1 MRDTISN
8 QQQVDQQAQAAL
20 SAVEDATRLAGEL
33 RNQIDEHGRVRHA
46 TSLQDTANC
55 FRSDLITEGRLSDS
69 EALHGAA
76 DLVSHVALQGVG
88 FRSSK
93 ALPPGTIKYLRT
105 DGAEASLHSK
115 IRIVSCRLRA
125 DGAFDIKAE
134 FF

>member
-1 MRDTISN
+1 MHHTTDESELN
-8 QQQVDQQAQAAL
+8 QQMDAL
-20 SAVEDATRLAGEL
+20 EAVEDATRLAVDL
-33 RNQIDEHGRVRHA
+33 RNQIDEDGRVRHA
-46 TSLQDTANC
+46 TSRKDTANC

-69 EALHGAA
+69 EAVHGPA
-76 DLVSHVALQGVG
+76 DVVTHVALQGVG
-88 FRSSK
+88 FRSRH

-115 IRIVSCRLRA
+115 VRIVSCRLRA